1 MEMLSVYFE
10 FYVSILEVDEIGY
23 FVISMRI
30 GTIDKEPFSSIVI
43 ILDGI
48 LDIVLMLLTCNIIRI
63 GSTNE
68 MVTFNSHE

>member
-10 FYVSILEVDEIGY
+10 FYVSILEVDEESN